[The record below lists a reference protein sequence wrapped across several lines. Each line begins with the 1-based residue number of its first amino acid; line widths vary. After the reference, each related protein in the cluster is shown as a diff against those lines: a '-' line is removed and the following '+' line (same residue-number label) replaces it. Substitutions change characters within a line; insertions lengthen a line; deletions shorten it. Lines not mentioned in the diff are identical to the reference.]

1 MIRFGEM
8 VIQKLKLN
16 RNGDDF
22 MVNLLD
28 FLSVNGIELIVKTWE
43 HIYISLIAIFLGII
57 VAVPLGVLL
66 TRVPKIANF
75 ILGLLNVLQT
85 IPSFAILALFIPL
98 LGIGLVPAIVALFL
112 YSLMPILRNT
122 FIGIRD
128 VKKDLIEAGIGMGMT
143 EWERIRLVEIPLA
156 TPVIMSGI
164 RLATVFLIGW
174 ATLASYIG
182 AGGLGDYI
190 FSGMN
195 LYKPEY
201 ILAGAIPV
209 TLLALVTDLFL
220 GKVETWVTPKGIRK
234 SKAV

>member
-220 GKVETWVTPKGIRK
+220 GKVETLVTPKGIRK

>member
-1 MIRFGEM
+1 MESLF
-8 VIQKLKLN
+8 N
-16 RNGDDF
+16 
-22 MVNLLD
+22 
-28 FLSVNGIELIVKTWE
+28 FLSENGMELIVKTWE
-43 HIYISLIAIFLGII
+43 HIYISLVAILLGII
-57 VAVPLGVLL
+57 VAVPIGIFL

-122 FIGIRD
+122 YIGIRD
-128 VKKDLIEAGIGMGMT
+128 VNKDLIEAGIGMGMT
-143 EWERIRLVEIPLA
+143 EWERIRLVELPLA

-195 LYKPEY
+195 LYKPEF

-220 GKVETWVTPKGIRK
+220 GKVETWVTPRGIRK